1 MSKFPQLKGG
11 KKFVK
16 LIFVSIFKGEIKF
29 TVSKIT
35 INRRLIEIKE
45 QFNLKRKHNFFN
57 VGTYTFF

>member
-16 LIFVSIFKGEIKF
+16 LIFVSIFKEEIKF

-35 INRRLIEIKE
+35 INKTNRN
-45 QFNLKRKHNFFN
+45 Q
-57 VGTYTFF
+57 GTV